1 MRTTIELP
9 DSLMEEALK
18 VSNQKT
24 KTAVIVSALENLI
37 RKNRIEE
44 LQKYKGKVNL
54 PINLVEL
61 RDRK

>member
-9 DSLMEEALK
+9 DSLMDEALK

-54 PINLVEL
+54 PINLAEL